1 MVELHRRVGRPRKDG
16 RALKTAFVHYREPV
30 PPSGPLSGEDALR
43 LLDGLEDSRGRAEAV
58 ERICRLVGLSGAG
71 PR

>member
-1 MVELHRRVGRPRKDG
+1 MAELHRRVGRPRTDG
-16 RALKTAFVHYREPV
+16 RAPQVTFVKYREPV

-58 ERICRLVGLSGAG
+58 ERICRQVGLSGAG
-71 PR
+71 PG